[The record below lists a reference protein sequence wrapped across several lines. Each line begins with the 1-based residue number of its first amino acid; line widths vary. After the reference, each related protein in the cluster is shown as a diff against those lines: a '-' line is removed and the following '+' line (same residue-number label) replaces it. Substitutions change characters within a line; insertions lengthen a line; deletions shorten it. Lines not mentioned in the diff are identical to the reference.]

1 MKKMNNRVIVSIVIA
16 LVLVVAIIA
25 SAAYIITDEKE
36 ERKTVILVIEEEAI
50 GDGSYNDL
58 VFKGIKSASAE
69 ANVSYIAGSESM
81 KDKLDKATS
90 QTPDIIWTVPSKTNK
105 EVIDSA
111 KANPDILYVMVD
123 FQSEEKLDNL
133 ITISFNSNE
142 SSFLGGC
149 AAAMLTE
156 TNVVGFVGGQE
167 SEVIEAFEY
176 GYKAGVDYASKILGK
191 NVETISQYADSFTD
205 KDKGRTIA
213 QELYEGG
220 CDVIFQAA
228 GVTGIGVIEEAKVY
242 DKWVI
247 GSDSDQEYLAPDNV
261 LTSVIKEITK
271 ATALVNEQLVNDEKL
286 AVQNVV
292 FDFSNGAEGIVQ
304 GNLTDNQYKDIMQI
318 KEKILSG
325 DINVP
330 DDKLSYEKFIQNFVQ
345 L

>member
-1 MKKMNNRVIVSIVIA
+1 
-16 LVLVVAIIA
+16 
-25 SAAYIITDEKE
+25 
-36 ERKTVILVIEEEAI
+36 
-50 GDGSYNDL
+50 
-58 VFKGIKSASAE
+58 
-69 ANVSYIAGSESM
+69 
-81 KDKLDKATS
+81 
-90 QTPDIIWTVPSKTNK
+90 
-105 EVIDSA
+105 
-111 KANPDILYVMVD
+111 MVD